1 MLAEEVRT
9 FWLRAEKA
17 WGIAAFKYLKISGRW
32 THSAWSQGTDPG
44 LEDENNHKI
53 CLNIS

>member
-32 THSAWSQGTDPG
+32 THPAWSQGTDPG